1 MLSEWNT
8 DITLSYIDVD
18 KNKIDEYDQK
28 EDIWFQI
35 KTIRDQSEDWESKN
49 SIHHV
54 EKGLQDNLQIH

>member
-1 MLSEWNT
+1 M
-8 DITLSYIDVD
+8 D